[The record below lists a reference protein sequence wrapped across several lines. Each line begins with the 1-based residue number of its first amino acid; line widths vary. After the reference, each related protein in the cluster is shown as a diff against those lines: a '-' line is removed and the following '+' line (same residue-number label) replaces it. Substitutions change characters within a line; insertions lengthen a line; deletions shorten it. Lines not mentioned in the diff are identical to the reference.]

1 MRVEQPKK
9 RDRLG
14 GRETGKV
21 LHLELR
27 QEIRNENLNT
37 ESHA

>member
-21 LHLELR
+21 LYLEFR
-27 QEIRNENLNT
+27 QEIRKENPNI
-37 ESHA
+37 SNRA